1 MGEIAPGTSAPAR
14 RLLFRSYLFLAG
26 GLLAVAVLLEL
37 VFAQLQSRHAR
48 VQDPWLATTIHLLES
63 RLSEVP
69 PAERQRTAISIGE
82 SLGTPVSLLDSRDVV
97 APTAGTDALKFVV
110 DDAGREH
117 YLFRSRVLDQV
128 IRLGP
133 IAPPPRSAALS
144 LLPLLFYLSIF
155 VVVGLWLRPL
165 LRDVRLL
172 TTAAQS
178 FAANYRTPLDTARS
192 TTQLTSLARNLDDM
206 SQRIGSL
213 IRNQR
218 DLTAALSH
226 EMRTPLA
233 RIRFALAVLQ
243 NPDDAD
249 VPAQLAALNT
259 DVQEIDR
266 LIATLL
272 NYVRLDHPDVR
283 MNWQLTPIEPWLDQ
297 ALRRAESPARSIAIS
312 RHTDIAAAP
321 MDARLM
327 ELALSNLIV
336 NASRY
341 AHARVAIEVAQAT
354 TDYYLSVD
362 DDGPGVPEADREHVF
377 RAFARLDTS
386 RNRDTGG
393 YGLGLAIV
401 ARIATLH
408 GGRAEVTT
416 SPSLGGA
423 RFSLRWP
430 ATAAAGPTDSTI

>member
-1 MGEIAPGTSAPAR
+1 
-14 RLLFRSYLFLAG
+14 
-26 GLLAVAVLLEL
+26 
-37 VFAQLQSRHAR
+37 
-48 VQDPWLATTIHLLES
+48 
-63 RLSEVP
+63 
-69 PAERQRTAISIGE
+69 
-82 SLGTPVSLLDSRDVV
+82 
-97 APTAGTDALKFVV
+97 
-110 DDAGREH
+110 
-117 YLFRSRVLDQV
+117 
-128 IRLGP
+128 
-133 IAPPPRSAALS
+133 
-144 LLPLLFYLSIF
+144 
-155 VVVGLWLRPL
+155 
-165 LRDVRLL
+165 
-172 TTAAQS
+172 
-178 FAANYRTPLDTARS
+178 
-192 TTQLTSLARNLDDM
+192 
-206 SQRIGSL
+206 
-213 IRNQR
+213 
-218 DLTAALSH
+218 
-226 EMRTPLA
+226 
-233 RIRFALAVLQ
+233 
-243 NPDDAD
+243 
-249 VPAQLAALNT
+249 
-259 DVQEIDR
+259 
-266 LIATLL
+266 
-272 NYVRLDHPDVR
+272 